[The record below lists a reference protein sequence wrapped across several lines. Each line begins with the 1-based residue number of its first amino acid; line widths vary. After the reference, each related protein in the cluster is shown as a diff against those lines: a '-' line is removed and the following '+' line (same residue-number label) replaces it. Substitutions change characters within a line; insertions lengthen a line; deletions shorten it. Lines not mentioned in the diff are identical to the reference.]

1 MSGGHFNN
9 SDYIYYRVYEFA
21 DELENE
27 IQNNDKPDAYDY
39 APKYKEEV
47 IHFLKCKVEEIRKLA
62 KLMKEIDYLYS
73 GDHGEDTF
81 MKAVKEWVAQNEND
95 TMR

>member
-1 MSGGHFNN
+1 MSGGHFNSN
-9 SDYIYYRVYEFA
+9 SYIYYRVYEFA

-27 IQNNDKPDAYDY
+27 IQNNDKPDDYGY
-39 APKYKEEV
+39 APNYGKEVTE
-47 IHFLKCKVEEIRKLA
+47 FLKTKIEEIRRLA

-81 MKAVKEWVAQNEND
+81 MKVVANQND
-95 TMR
+95 S